1 MKRWLKIMLVIF
13 ICATILTGIG
23 VGLEIGIY
31 GVQSY
36 AARKGHDNF

>member
-23 VGLEIGIY
+23 VGLKLESMVCSPTLHGKE
-31 GVQSY
+31 
-36 AARKGHDNF
+36 RP